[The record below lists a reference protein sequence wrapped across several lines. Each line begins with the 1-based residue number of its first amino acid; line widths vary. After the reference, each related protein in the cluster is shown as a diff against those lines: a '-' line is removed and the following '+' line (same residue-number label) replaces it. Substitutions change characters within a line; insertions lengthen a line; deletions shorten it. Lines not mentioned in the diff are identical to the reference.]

1 MSDSSYL
8 QAKRVELATRSPWEC
23 SSLIFSSALPLA
35 GKENLMM
42 GFLKTLF
49 SRKRLDYEQL
59 QIIQLVAQQVVLSL
73 EGSVNV
79 PGAHKKAMALELMAQ
94 MLEEMN
100 IVAPQSLV
108 DAMLESAVTILKAMD
123 SALKAKPKYSFDLS
137 GRPKTGN

>member
-59 QIIQLVAQQVVLSL
+59 QIIQ
-73 EGSVNV
+73 
-79 PGAHKKAMALELMAQ
+79 
-94 MLEEMN
+94 
-100 IVAPQSLV
+100 
-108 DAMLESAVTILKAMD
+108 
-123 SALKAKPKYSFDLS
+123 S
-137 GRPKTGN
+137 GTRL

>member
-1 MSDSSYL
+1 M
-8 QAKRVELATRSPWEC
+8 
-23 SSLIFSSALPLA
+23 I
-35 GKENLMM
+35 
-42 GFLKTLF
+42 GFLKNLV
-49 SRKRLDYEQL
+49 SKKRLSYEQL
-59 QIIQLVAQQVVLSL
+59 QIIQLVAQQVVLSV
-73 EGSVNV
+73 EGSVNL
-79 PGAHKKAMALELMAQ
+79 PGARKKAMALELMAQ